1 MFVPRL
7 PSTAMEDLICIPA
20 RVQEILDTIGQV
32 GAEVPCSV
40 DECRKFLAIS
50 KASAY
55 SIHNFLERFPYFAE
69 REWIY
74 HVYRYRVRSDLVETD
89 ANVSPEELWDYQK
102 IYIAD
107 SVILEQLLSMW
118 LDDLDLL
125 GRPVDCNLP
134 V

>member
-1 MFVPRL
+1 
-7 PSTAMEDLICIPA
+7 MEDLMSIPA

-40 DECRKFLAIS
+40 DGCREFVAVS
-50 KASAY
+50 RASTY
-55 SIHNFLERFPYFAE
+55 SIHNFLKRFPYFAE
-69 REWIY
+69 HDWVF
-74 HVYRYRVRSDLVETD
+74 HAYRYRVRSELVEAD
-89 ANVSPEELWDYQK
+89 ANFSPEDLWDYQK

-107 SVILEQLLSMW
+107 ELILEQVLSMW
-118 LDDLDLL
+118 LDSLDLL